1 MRYQESPELRSVLR
15 SLEMR
20 FCEIGSRA
28 RNEQSWNA
36 FSESQTTRRSNIE
49 LERDSKT
56 VRQPIVSVYV
66 LLWGPRP
73 ERIKLEATRS
83 CKICFERTEFCSHQ
97 KTFFMIELYKI
108 RFDEMRFHF
117 KNPLR
122 ELYFWISFDARAFW
136 VKITAKSK
144 LGCTWLMEV
153 NSSWWFQWWEVQKY
167 IQTIHKTTIDFSL
180 QSKREGISAKPIRNK
195 QKKNY
200 R

>member
-1 MRYQESPELRSVLR
+1 
-15 SLEMR
+15 MR
-20 FCEIGSRA
+20 FCEIRFRA
-28 RNEQSWNA
+28 RNPQSWNA
-36 FSESQTTRRSNIE
+36 FSESQTTRRSKIE

-66 LLWGPRP
+66 LLWGPRA

-122 ELYFWISFDARAFW
+122 ELYFWISFNARAFW
-136 VKITAKSK
+136 VKITAKSNCAAP
-144 LGCTWLMEV
+144 G
-153 NSSWWFQWWEVQKY
+153 WWKRTHFDDSNGWEDRKH
-167 IQTIHKTTIDFSL
+167 IQPVHKTTIDFGL
-180 QSKREGISAKPIRNK
+180 QTKRERISAEPIRNAPESRFTTGYL
-195 QKKNY
+195 N
-200 R
+200 